1 MYRRRFNLR
10 NHPLPK
16 DARGDT
22 FFTGTDGYNRL
33 VRAFETLI
41 EDCGL
46 GVLTGMAGAGKTAA
60 VRELCSRLPKPDH
73 RVFYLCDTAVAPLD
87 LYRMLAIELG
97 VAPSHRRSQLWADIK
112 QSILHLVDEQ
122 GVIPIIV
129 IDEAQHLSDRFLI
142 DLSGFLNFA
151 FDSRDLFPMWL
162 VGMPPLL
169 GRLRM
174 QQHAA
179 LAMRVAYHVHLDPLG
194 HDELVA
200 LVRHGLDAAGATD
213 KLISDPAMEILYRT
227 SRGIPR
233 VASKLLRAALREA
246 HHKDQRFVDERVL
259 EAAIEQIGIA
269 VEAAS

>member
-1 MYRRRFNLR
+1 MYRRRFGLR
-10 NHPLPK
+10 THPLPK
-16 DARGDT
+16 DAGGPS
-22 FFTGTDGYNRL
+22 FFAETKGLRRL
-33 VRAFETLI
+33 EKSFETLL

-46 GVLTGMAGAGKTAA
+46 GVLTGNGGAGKTAGI
-60 VRELCSRLPKPDH
+60 REQCSRLPKPDY

-87 LYRMLAIELG
+87 LYRMMAVELG
-97 VAPSHRRSQLWADIK
+97 VSPSHRRSQLWADIK
-112 QSILHLVDEQ
+112 AALVRLVDEQ
-122 GVIPIIV
+122 NVTPVIV
-129 IDEAQHLSDRFLI
+129 VDEAQHLSDRFLI

-179 LAMRVAYHVHLDPLG
+179 LAMRVACHVHLDPLD
-194 HDELVA
+194 HSELVA
-200 LVRHGLDAAGATD
+200 LVRHGLEAAGANE
-213 KLISDPAMEILYRT
+213 KLLADPAMEILCKS

-233 VASKLLRAALREA
+233 IASRLLRAALREA
-246 HHKDQRFVDERVL
+246 HLREQRFVDEHVVT
-259 EAAIEQIGIA
+259 AAIEQVGLV

>member
-1 MYRRRFNLR
+1 MYLRRFSLK

-16 DARGDT
+16 DAQGAS
-22 FFTGTDGYNRL
+22 FFTETQGFKRL
-33 VRAFETLI
+33 EWAFDTLLD
-41 EDCGL
+41 DCGL
-46 GVLTGMAGAGKTAA
+46 NILSAAPGLGKTASI
-60 VRELCSRLPKPDH
+60 RELCSRLPKPDY

-87 LYRMLAIELG
+87 LYRMLAVDLG
-97 VAPSHRRSQLWADIK
+97 VRASHRRSQLWADIK
-112 QSILHLVDEQ
+112 SEIMKLVDEQ
-122 GVIPIIV
+122 GVTPV
-129 IDEAQHLSDRFLI
+129 LVLDEAQHLTDRFLI

-162 VGMPPLL
+162 VGMPQIL

-179 LAMRVAYHVHLDPLG
+179 LAMRVGSHVHLDALG

-200 LVRHGLDAAGATD
+200 LVRHGLEAAGAKE
-213 KLISDPAMEILYRT
+213 KLIADPAMELLVRT

-233 VASKLLRAALREA
+233 IASKLLRAALREA
-246 HHKDQRFVDERVL
+246 HRRDQRFVDERAL
-259 EAAIEQIGIA
+259 EAAIELVGLA